1 MGLLYHL
8 LPASSWSA
16 AVSAN
21 EPYTPA
27 TFEQDGFTH
36 LTADPALLIPVANTF
51 YKEDAGDWIV
61 LCLDS
66 EKLTHEVKFEQAAP
80 VGNRPPGELQKIN
93 SAPDKEPLFPHL
105 YGPID
110 FEAVVRQ
117 HSLQRATD
125 GTFLRIDDT

>member
-36 LTADPALLIPVANTF
+36 LTADPALLITVLDDG
-51 YKEDAGDWIV
+51 YGDFMDRPPWWDV
-61 LCLDS
+61 RS
-66 EKLTHEVKFEQAAP
+66 QPQSRSA
-80 VGNRPPGELQKIN
+80 GNRPFARLMK
-93 SAPDKEPLFPHL
+93 DPL
-105 YGPID
+105 
-110 FEAVVRQ
+110 
-117 HSLQRATD
+117 
-125 GTFLRIDDT
+125 